1 MEIFNLLNGSVGIH
15 FFGQTFDV
23 SLNWIGELIKNLIV
37 GVGSVGV
44 GIILFS
50 LILKLIVLPFD
61 VYQRVTMSKQNLKMA
76 ENKERMEKLQKQ
88 YANDK
93 QMYNQKVTEIYK
105 ESGMSVCSSCL
116 PMILSM
122 VIFFVAIG
130 AFNTYSQY
138 SNIENYNVMVK
149 AYNEKMEEYAVEE
162 EYASYQ
168 LVTRMEKNA
177 QGVDEEVSYIQVSQ
191 TGKEIY
197 FEVKYTGTADVST
210 EEARKQY
217 VEDYTGDRAYYIR
230 KADIRAEAKTY
241 VSEKRTEH
249 ELANVGVDNAPAFD
263 EDVAIRNYYIEQG
276 QNAVV
281 DAYDEQVSKNTGF
294 LWIKNIWV
302 TDASYEHPVLS
313 YSKFTASLAKEKFK
327 VEGEKVSLSD
337 ITKYTNAYQDDA
349 YNQITGKLDKQKSA
363 PNGYFVLILLSI
375 GTILL
380 QQFVT
385 MRTQKDQQKYSSVD
399 GQGAGQQKMMLIMMT
414 GMFAIFSFLYSS
426 AFSIYMITSNILA
439 LVSTLIINWA
449 VAYNARKKE
458 ERALQEKYNKRFPR
472 LVNDDKKKKK

>member
-1 MEIFNLLNGSVGIH
+1 MEFINLLNGSVGIH
-15 FFGQTFDV
+15 FFGETFDV
-23 SLNWIGELIKNLIV
+23 SLNWIGVLIKNLIL
-37 GVGSVGV
+37 GIGSVGV

-50 LILKLIVLPFD
+50 LILKVIVLPFD

-93 QMYNQKVTEIYK
+93 ETYNKKVTEMYK

-130 AFNTYSQY
+130 AFNSYSQY
-138 SNIENYNVMVK
+138 SNIENYNVMVN
-149 AYNEKMEEYAVEE
+149 AYNAKMEEYAVEE
-162 EYASYQ
+162 ENATYT
-168 LVTRMEKNA
+168 LITRTEKNA
-177 QGVDEEVSYIQVSQ
+177 QGADEEVSYIQVTQ
-191 TGKEIY
+191 ADKEIY
-197 FEVKYTGTADVST
+197 FEVKYTGTETDYQ
-210 EEARKQY
+210 KY
-217 VEDYTGDRAYYIR
+217 VAEYTGERAYYID
-230 KADIRAEAKTY
+230 KAKIRTEAQAY

-263 EDVAIRNYYIEQG
+263 EDLAVKNYYIEQG
-276 QNAVV
+276 QDAVV
-281 DAYDEQVSKNTGF
+281 GVYKDKVTKNTGF

-302 TDASYEHPVLS
+302 TDAAYEHPVLS
-313 YSKFTASLAKEKFK
+313 YKKFTASLTKENFK
-327 VEGEKVSLSD
+327 VGDKTVKVSD
-337 ITKYTNAYQDDA
+337 IAQYTNAYQDYA
-349 YNQITGKLDKQKSA
+349 YNQITGKLDTQKSA

-385 MRTQKDQQKYSSVD
+385 MRLQKDQQKYSSVD

-414 GMFAIFSFLYSS
+414 GMFAIFSFMYSS
-426 AFSIYMITSNILA
+426 AFSIYMITSNVLSLGSS
-439 LVSTLIINWA
+439 LVINWV
-449 VAYNARKKE
+449 VATKAKKKE
-458 ERALQEKYNKRFPR
+458 ERALQEKYDRRLPR
-472 LVNDDKKKKK
+472 QPKDDKKNKK